1 MTIGTP
7 VVAYR
12 GPDAASLAERWN
24 GPDRPFV
31 LRPWEDV
38 STDRSEDQR
47 PVDCVVLEAAA
58 ERDVSA
64 WVEAVG
70 DRVGSVPIIV
80 VTVGAITDLEIAVPD
95 GVASQFTVAPDLD
108 RVELLSKLASVVEE
122 HVTTR
127 YAQSMLDSLLG
138 NVPISMYAK
147 DRMGRHIAVS
157 DAVLSMIGGPYIEN
171 SDGKRHHHPDDVIGK
186 TDFDLYSSGLAIES
200 FEDDQSVIETGEL
213 IEQRIE
219 DSHAESGL
227 GTQLMTTKFPWHD
240 PSGSIVGSIG
250 VTWDISERKQ
260 YEHQLK
266 RQNDRVRRLATMVS
280 HDIRNPLS
288 VALGRL
294 EVARE
299 TSASAQF
306 DAIKRALDRID
317 TLVADIITVMRQGE
331 PATDLDPVVLGDIS
345 QAVWK
350 NCAFDRATLRVSTTV
365 SIYADPGRLRLLLKH
380 LFTNAVEHGRDGTDD
395 ITVTVGEL
403 PDSSGFFVADD
414 GVGIPLDQHEQVF
427 QPGLSGSNTSTLGL
441 PLVATIADA
450 HNWTIRLAESEDG
463 GARFEFH
470 GVRNFDA

>member
-1 MTIGTP
+1 MIGVP
-7 VVAYR
+7 VAAYR

-31 LRPWEDV
+31 LRPWETIS
-38 STDRSEDQR
+38 STETDNQR
-47 PVDCVVLEAAA
+47 PVDCVVLEVAAD
-58 ERDVSA
+58 RDVSA
-64 WVEAVG
+64 WVEAVD
-70 DRVGSVPIIV
+70 DRIGSVPIIV
-80 VTVGAITDLEIAVPD
+80 VTLGAITDLETAVPD
-95 GVASQFTVAPDLD
+95 GVTSQFTVAPDVD
-108 RVELLSKLASVVEE
+108 RVALLSKLASVVEE

-138 NVPISMYAK
+138 NVPISVYAK
-147 DRMGRHIAVS
+147 DRMGRHVAVS

-171 SDGKRHHHPDDVIGK
+171 SNGKRHHHPDDVIGK
-186 TDFDLYSSGLAIES
+186 TDFDLYSSDLAIES
-200 FEDDQSVIETGEL
+200 FEDDQSVVETGEP
-213 IEQRIE
+213 IKQRIE
-219 DSHAESGL
+219 DSHAENGL
-227 GTQLMTTKFPWHD
+227 GTQLMTTKFPWYD
-240 PSGSIVGSIG
+240 QNGNIVGSIG

-299 TSASAQF
+299 TSDPDQF

-331 PATDLDPVVLGDIS
+331 PATDLDPVVLGDIL

-350 NCAFDRATLRVSTTV
+350 HCAFDGAALRVSTTV
-365 SIYADPGRLRLLLKH
+365 SIYADPGRLRVLLKH
-380 LFTNAVEHGRDGTDD
+380 LFENAIEHGRDSDETIT
-395 ITVTVGEL
+395 ITVGDL
-403 PDSSGFFVADD
+403 PDGNGFFVADD
-414 GVGIPLDQHEQVF
+414 GVGIPPDQHEQVF
-427 QPGLSGSNTSTLGL
+427 QPGLSGSDTSTLGL

-450 HNWTIRLAESEDG
+450 HNWTIRLTESEEG